1 MAQRLLALAV
11 ALLLLAG
18 CATQTRALLAAPRP
32 GPHQQ
37 ELDSTP
43 FHAQER
49 YQCGPAALAMVL
61 GASGIAAAP
70 ESLVSE
76 VYLPRREG
84 SLQVEMLAA
93 GRRHGALTAP
103 IEPRLD
109 ALLAE
114 LDAGHP
120 VLVLQNL
127 SLPIA
132 PRWHY
137 AVVIGYDIDRGEVIL
152 RSGTTRRMTMPLST
166 FEHTWSRSGFWG
178 MVALKPGELP
188 ASTALEQMQAALIAY
203 EKSASPESAQQAYRA
218 ALQRWPGTLALQLGV
233 GNTAYASGDRAAAA
247 EAFRSAAAAHPDNG
261 AAFNNLAVVLGELGQ
276 LDEARAAAQTAIAL
290 GGPWRGEAQATL
302 RELQRPAA
310 KASSDSSSAH

>member
-1 MAQRLLALAV
+1 MAQRLLAAAA

-18 CATQTRALLAAPRP
+18 CATQTRALLAAPRS

-37 ELDSTP
+37 ELNSTP
-43 FHAQER
+43 FYAQER
-49 YQCGPAALAMVL
+49 YQCGPAALAMLL
-61 GASGIAAAP
+61 GAAGIDTSP
-70 ESLVSE
+70 EALVHE
-76 VYLPRREG
+76 VYLPGREG
-84 SLQVEMLAA
+84 SLQIELQAA
-93 GRRHGALTAP
+93 GRHHGALTAP
-103 IEPRLD
+103 IESRLD

-132 PRWHY
+132 PMWHY
-137 AVVIGYDIDRGEVIL
+137 AVVIGYDIDSGEVIL

-178 MVALKPGELP
+178 IVALAPGQLP
-188 ASTALEQMQAALIAY
+188 ATTKLTALQAALIAY
-203 EKSASPESAQQAYRA
+203 EKEAPPHSAQLTYRA
-218 ALQRWPGTLALQLGV
+218 AQQRWPDTLALQLGL
-233 GNTAYASGDRAAAA
+233 GNSAYAGGDRAAAA

-276 LDEARAAAQTAIAL
+276 LDEARAAAQTAIGL
-290 GGPWRGEAQATL
+290 GGPWHDEAQATL
-302 RELQRPAA
+302 RALQRPAV
-310 KASSDSSSAH
+310 SH